1 MFVIPWNLTRHVERK
16 RNADVIVVAPS
27 KAGRTWLRIMT
38 NKYLS
43 LVFNVPFSI
52 DDLHKQ
58 QPSIPSIIYE
68 DWLWYHLRIATLK
81 QRLRG
86 RYIIPM
92 HVLATKKIVMLVR
105 DPRDIIVSAYFQES
119 KREHGH
125 KSTDLSIAQYVH
137 DRKRGIASVIK
148 VLNLTHEKV
157 TRCPQYMMLRY
168 EDMKADATREL
179 TRLLKFIGLSP
190 DPRLVAEAVAFGD
203 FNNMRK
209 MELNDALNSAKLR
222 PGDKTDPNS
231 FKTRK
236 GKVGGYVE
244 YFSADDLAYLDQ
256 QVARLHRDFGYQPR

>member
-1 MFVIPWNLTRHVERK
+1 MFVIPWNLTRHIERK

-27 KAGRTWLRIMT
+27 KAGRTWLRVMI

-43 LVFNVPFSI
+43 LAFNVPFSI

-58 QPSIPSIIYE
+58 DSSIPSIIYE

-125 KSTDLSIAQYVH
+125 KQTALSLEDFIH
-137 DRKRGIASVIK
+137 DRKRGIASVIE

-157 TRCPQYMMLRY
+157 TRCPHYMMLRY
-168 EDMKADATREL
+168 EDMRADATREL
-179 TRLLKFIGLSP
+179 TRFLSFMGVSP
-190 DPRLVAEAVAFGD
+190 ATDLVAQAVAFGD

-209 MELNDALNSAKLR
+209 MEMNDALNSAKLR
-222 PGDKTDPNS
+222 PGNREDPSS

-236 GKVGGYVE
+236 GKVGGFVD
-244 YFSADDLAYLDQ
+244 YFGAEDLAYLDQ
-256 QVARLHRDFGYQPR
+256 HVARLHADFGYQPH